1 MKPLRR
7 YSMEIEDVPYAQVP
21 QSYIKEYEDK
31 SGEWVYADVA
41 TATIEEL
48 EEQNKKMLGVL
59 KKLLHVANN
68 AVPVNFV
75 KELDE
80 VIGHCKQVINEIE
93 IEREKK

>member
-1 MKPLRR
+1 MKSELRR

-21 QSYIKEYEDK
+21 QPYIKEYEDK

-41 TATIEEL
+41 LPTIEEL
-48 EEQNKKMLGVL
+48 EERNEKMLDVL

-68 AVPVNFV
+68 AVPMNFM

-80 VIGHCKQVINEIE
+80 VVGHCKQVVNEIE
-93 IEREKK
+93 RDGR